1 MRKFFVIHLM
11 KFGWKRRRLWRSGL
25 ISFNYNWLNNQ
36 VSIFI
41 IQYGYIIKVI
51 RLIKIVDNY
60 ISNVNSELIFIVEF
74 EAETIK
80 PEINSLYE
88 DEIFLV
94 LRGGIFFHISN
105 KFKVLIP
112 PNSLCDYTFNADNKS
127 YVNKNDSSIFLVK
140 GIKCKIKITGI
151 RYMNKKF
158 DCFGELVEIV

>member
-1 MRKFFVIHLM
+1 MGIEILKQRLVIDNCYLE
-11 KFGWKRRRLWRSGL
+11 KNL
-25 ISFNYNWLNNQ
+25 Q
-36 VSIFI
+36 ASIFNRLKEVAENECSKE
-41 IQYGYIIKVI
+41 YGYIIKVI